1 MKLLFFLI
9 LSVTSSFSHVHIV
22 REGKRILRPFGH
34 VLGHLKTDIQ
44 KPFKRRFEHMNYVYA
59 QTLYQSSVAKGR
71 IGRKELAVALPDPSA
86 LGKVV
91 TIFYPRTHRVV
102 KARVKEI
109 GPWFTRNPY
118 WLNKTDPRAQL
129 SRVNDIGEKITYP
142 AGIALSKEVWRRLGV
157 NPSFMKNKSIHDE
170 IGWAFEQSLP
180 KREIRTQSRARTHNR
195 YKFY

>member
-1 MKLLFFLI
+1 MKFLFFFI
-9 LSVTSSFSHVHIV
+9 IAISTSFCHVHII
-22 REGKRILRPFGH
+22 RESKRMLRPIGH
-34 VLGHLKTDIQ
+34 VLGHIKTDFQ

-59 QTLYQSSVAKGR
+59 ETLYQSSVSKGK

-91 TIFYPRTHRVV
+91 KIFYPRTHRVV

-118 WLNKTDPRAQL
+118 WLKKTDPRAEL
-129 SRVNDIGEKITYP
+129 SRVNDIGERITYP
-142 AGIALSKEVWRRLGV
+142 AGIAISKEVWRRLGV
-157 NPSFMKNKSIHDE
+157 SPAFLRNKNVHDE
-170 IGWAFEQSLP
+170 IGWAFEKALP
-180 KREIRTQSRARTHNR
+180 QKKIRTQSRARNHSR